1 MLGRYLVRGAAG
13 ESNEAEA
20 REWLERAVAKG
31 IADAQSDL
39 TALAEPS
46 TLAS

>member
-13 ESNEAEA
+13 EPNKAEA
-20 REWLERAVAKG
+20 REWLERAVAQG